1 MRAEDQRAAQRYGA
15 GFFHYAIQENF
26 LEEAAGWMRDF
37 RILWEENP
45 ELAKIFQH
53 PRISWEEKERVLEEI
68 AGGFSPS
75 FLQFLKLLAKRGRIT
90 LFPAVMDRFQ
100 QLLEEH
106 QGILRGELVVSR
118 PLPTPLREA
127 IVKKL
132 EEKTGKR
139 VYLKERVEP
148 KVLGGVAVV
157 LGGKIIDDT
166 LKFHLLTLKKK
177 LLAEALW

>member
-1 MRAEDQRAAQRYGA
+1 MRAEDQRAARRYAA
-15 GFFHYAIQENF
+15 GFFQYALQENF
-26 LEEAAGWMRDF
+26 LEEAAGWIRDF

-45 ELAKIFQH
+45 ELGKIFQH
-53 PRISWEEKERVLEEI
+53 PRISWEEKERILERL

-75 FLQFLKLLAKRGRIT
+75 FVQFLKLLAKRGRIT
-90 LFPAVMDRFQ
+90 LFPAVADVFQ
-100 QLLEEH
+100 QRLEEH
-106 QGILRGELVVSR
+106 QGILRGELVVAR
-118 PLPTPLREA
+118 PLPTDQREA

-132 EEKTGKR
+132 EEKTKKR

-148 KVLGGVAVV
+148 EVLGGVAVV

-166 LKFHLLTLKKK
+166 LKFHLDTLKKH